1 MDPDEGTAIVEE
13 SLSRPEIHE
22 DWEHAYRTAGHE
34 RVTDLVFE
42 RGLEAVGAP
51 ADAEWL
57 DVGCGP
63 AFHSIRLARHGYRVK
78 GLDLSEQ
85 VLETARHN
93 IAEAGLSDRIEVSAG
108 NLLELPMDDREVE
121 YILCWGVLMHVPDV
135 EAAVGE
141 LARVLRPG
149 GRIMVSE
156 NNLSSWEN
164 LLLGVTDRLGS
175 GNARRRRTP
184 AGVERWFETP
194 GGTLLTR
201 QCDQDWL
208 AREFE
213 RHGVAR
219 IERLPGSLT
228 GLYTKLPS
236 APGNLVHG
244 LNAFWLKSGI
254 AGPAHGNL
262 AIFER
267 PSG

>member
-1 MDPDEGTAIVEE
+1 MDPDKRTSIVEE

-22 DWEHAYRTAGHE
+22 DWEDHYRTEGHE

-42 RGLEAVGAP
+42 RGLEEVDAP
-51 ADAEWL
+51 AGAHWL

-63 AFHSIRLARHGYRVK
+63 AFHSIRLARHGYRVM

-85 VLETARHN
+85 VLETARRN
-93 IAEAGLSDRIEVSAG
+93 IAEAGLTDRIEVSVG
-108 NLLELPMDDREVE
+108 NLLALPVEDREISF
-121 YILCWGVLMHVPDV
+121 ILCWGVLMHVPDV
-135 EAAVGE
+135 ETAVSE

-149 GRIMVSE
+149 GRILISE
-156 NNLSSWEN
+156 NNLASLEN
-164 LLLGVTDRLGS
+164 LLLGVTDRFGS
-175 GNARRRRTP
+175 GKARRRRTS

-213 RHGVAR
+213 SHGVRR

-228 GLYTKLPS
+228 GLYTKLPPMP
-236 APGNLVHG
+236 ANLVHG
-244 LNAFWLKSGI
+244 LNAMWLRSGSP
-254 AGPAHGNL
+254 GPAHGNL

-267 PSG
+267 PLE

>member
-1 MDPDEGTAIVEE
+1 MEPDEGTAIVEE

-22 DWEHAYRTAGHE
+22 DWEDHYRTPGHE

-51 ADAEWL
+51 DGSQWH

-63 AFHSIRLARHGYRVK
+63 AFHSIRLARAGYRVK

-85 VLETARHN
+85 VLETARQN
-93 IAEAGLSDRIEVSAG
+93 VAEAGFADRIELSVG
-108 NLLELPMDDREVE
+108 NLLELPLGDREAG

-156 NNLSSWEN
+156 NNLASLEN
-164 LLLGVTDRLGS
+164 LLLGLTDRFGS
-175 GNARRRRTP
+175 GDVRRRRTP
-184 AGVERWFETP
+184 AGAERWFDTP
-194 GGTLLTR
+194 AGTLLTR

-213 RHGVAR
+213 RHGVR
-219 IERLPGSLT
+219 RVKRLPGSLT

-236 APGNLVHG
+236 APANVIHG
-244 LNAFWLKSGI
+244 LNALWLRSGVP
-254 AGPAHGNL
+254 GPAHGNL
-262 AIFER
+262 TIFER
-267 PSG
+267 SRE